1 MALEMQVKEREPISV
16 QNILRRQTR
25 QRRWDAIREQV
36 VGWRLVCG
44 LQALGPVP
52 SWLTVVHHRPRLPSS
67 LFKRW
72 TSMQPQSTCIRRL
85 TLKWLGV
92 ACPRTAAG
100 ITKRTDGAVKRRH
113 LHVRSSLCILP
124 LSAFSPFSRGRGP
137 AAARCLPG
145 LGAIPCL
152 ARSRSLRHVHV
163 PSAFLLALLILPRL
177 RAALAHTAAGRAPR
191 VVGAWDSCGSSAS
204 ERASSGDGALVLP
217 DSSGNNLEDPWC
229 GDDHADDDP
238 DEPYLQDWP
247 EMPISPTTYLDSDDS
262 SYFVFNA
269 DWSIARRQIRAYLE
283 KQEAEEIARR
293 SAAASMA
300 AEESRRIPHNVAF
313 TVSAAHMRHRPG
325 CRVVVCGGH
334 NMLGQW
340 RPSQGLELH
349 TTPETFPLFS
359 RSVYIEAPARLEYRY
374 ALVVGDAVHPTADSA
389 DDLPSSEADCDASS
403 GADGSFERRGADVDG
418 PSLESNEAGLEVQW
432 EAKSRH
438 LVVPEG
444 DGGAG
449 GGLAVEQYD
458 TFVEDRQSFPRLSA
472 QSYQMS
478 AQVCLGFRI

>member
-1 MALEMQVKEREPISV
+1 
-16 QNILRRQTR
+16 
-25 QRRWDAIREQV
+25 
-36 VGWRLVCG
+36 
-44 LQALGPVP
+44 
-52 SWLTVVHHRPRLPSS
+52 
-67 LFKRW
+67 
-72 TSMQPQSTCIRRL
+72 MQPLSICIRRL
-85 TLKWLGV
+85 TLEWLGV

-124 LSAFSPFSRGRGP
+124 LCAFSPFSRGRGP
-137 AAARCLPG
+137 GPARCLPG

-191 VVGAWDSCGSSAS
+191 VVGAFDSCGSSAS

-334 NMLGQW
+334 STLGQW
-340 RPSQGLELH
+340 RPSQGLVLH
-349 TTPETFPLFS
+349 TTPDTFPLFT

-389 DDLPSSEADCDASS
+389 DHLPSSEADCDASS
-403 GADGSFERRGADVDG
+403 GADGSSERRGADVDG
-418 PSLESNEAGLEVQW
+418 PSLESNEAGLEVHW
-432 EAKSRH
+432 EAKSRL
-438 LVVPEG
+438 LVVPECE
-444 DGGAG
+444 GGRG

-472 QSYQMS
+472 QSYWMS
-478 AQVCLGFRI
+478 AQVCSGFRVQGYSLYVCMFVYVFMYACVCMHAWYICRSVCMSVCLYVCM

>member
-1 MALEMQVKEREPISV
+1 M
-16 QNILRRQTR
+16 
-25 QRRWDAIREQV
+25 
-36 VGWRLVCG
+36 
-44 LQALGPVP
+44 
-52 SWLTVVHHRPRLPSS
+52 S
-67 LFKRW
+67 LAHAQLHGEDSR
-72 TSMQPQSTCIRRL
+72 
-85 TLKWLGV
+85 
-92 ACPRTAAG
+92 
-100 ITKRTDGAVKRRH
+100 AVKRTH
-113 LHVRSSLCILP
+113 LFRFSLCNLP
-124 LSAFSPFSRGRGP
+124 LWQAKRLCAHSCFPGVFHSGR
-137 AAARCLPG
+137 LQNQG

-163 PSAFLLALLILPRL
+163 PSAFLLALLILPQL
-177 RAALAHTAAGRAPR
+177 RAASAHTAAGRAPR
-191 VVGAWDSCGSSAS
+191 VVGAFDSCGSSAS

-283 KQEAEEIARR
+283 KQEAEQIARR

-334 NMLGQW
+334 STLGQW
-340 RPSQGLELH
+340 RPSQGLVLH
-349 TTPETFPLFS
+349 TTPETFPLFT

-403 GADGSFERRGADVDG
+403 GADGSSERRGADVDG
-418 PSLESNEAGLEVQW
+418 PSLESNEAGLEVHW
-432 EAKSRH
+432 EAKSRL
-438 LVVPEG
+438 LVVPECE
-444 DGGAG
+444 GGRGGRAG
-449 GGLAVEQYD
+449 RGAIRHVCGGPAIVSAAVGAELLDVCAGLFRVQGSGLF
-458 TFVEDRQSFPRLSA
+458 FVCMHVCVCVYVCVCVHA
-472 QSYQMS
+472 CMVYM
-478 AQVCLGFRI
+478 QVCLYVCMSVCLYVCM